1 MSTLIWLG
9 LRAFVF
15 SLILTPIVRDIFR
28 IFDIVDRPDCS
39 RRTHAYPIPRV
50 GGIAVF
56 ISYLLASYLTPEL
69 RHDSSLSLVARLLPA
84 ILIIFTTGL
93 IDDFV
98 GLKPWQKL
106 VAETV
111 AASLAYWAGARV
123 MAVAGQPTIG
133 WWGFLVTIFWLVAC
147 TNAFN
152 LVDGL
157 DGLAAGI
164 GLVSTLTIFAGAM
177 AEGSTALGIAT
188 LPLAGCLLAFL
199 CFNFNPA
206 TIFLGDCGSLL
217 VGFLLGCYGVVWSQK
232 SLTTFGMVAPLIAF
246 SVPLLDV
253 GLSVF
258 RRMLRRQPIF
268 SADRSHIHHR
278 LIDRGMSQRRV
289 VLIIYGVCGF
299 ASLLAL
305 LQRFTNSGYLTSL
318 VVLTLALVAWI
329 GIGYLRYSEFTLMGR
344 IFRARTFQKLFGTQQ
359 VIEAFATALQ
369 GAHTT
374 EACWEVIRSYY
385 SNLGFAAVRFHVNGV
400 LYRDWPPHVS
410 ESEHWTV
417 RIPFG
422 DQNFVELARAFGSED
437 LHSIVA
443 PIANML
449 RQTLATRYSEK
460 PREANVRVAATP

>member
-1 MSTLIWLG
+1 MGTLIWLG

-15 SLILTPIVRDIFR
+15 TLILTPITRDIFR
-28 IFDIVDRPDCS
+28 VFELVDRPDSS
-39 RRTHAYPIPRV
+39 RKTHAYPIPRV
-50 GGIAVF
+50 GGIAVI
-56 ISYLLASYLTPEL
+56 ISYLLASYFTPAL
-69 RHDSSLSLVARLLPA
+69 RADSSLSLVARLLPA

-98 GLKPWQKL
+98 DLKPWQKL
-106 VAETV
+106 VAEV
-111 AASLAYWAGARV
+111 LAAALAYWAGARV
-123 MAVAGQPTIG
+123 VTVAGQPTLG
-133 WWGFLVTIFWLVAC
+133 WWSFLITIFWLVAC

-164 GLVSTLTIFAGAM
+164 GLVSTL
-177 AEGSTALGIAT
+177 AEGSTALCIAT
-188 LPLAGCLLAFL
+188 IPLAGCLLAFL

-232 SLTTFGMVAPLIAF
+232 SLTMFGMVAPLIAF

-253 GLSVF
+253 GLSIF
-258 RRMLRRQPIF
+258 RRILRGQPIL

-278 LIDRGMSQRRV
+278 LIDRGLSQRRV

-299 ASLLAL
+299 AAVLAL
-305 LQRFTNSGYLTSL
+305 LQRFTNSYYLTSL
-318 VVLTLALVAWI
+318 VAVALAFVTWI

-344 IFRARTFQKLFGTQQ
+344 LVRARTIQGLFDTQLVVEEFAVVLFGTKT
-359 VIEAFATALQ
+359 VE
-369 GAHTT
+369 
-374 EACWEVIRSYY
+374 ECWDVIRRYY
-385 SNLGFAAVRFHVNGV
+385 PNLGFAAVRLQANGV
-400 LYRDWPPHVS
+400 FYRDWPSHVI
-410 ESEHWTV
+410 EPDYWTV

-422 DQNFVELARAFGSED
+422 GQDFVELARPFGSED
-437 LHSIVA
+437 LHSVVA

-449 RQTLATRYSEK
+449 HQTLAKHLLEK
-460 PREANVRVAATP
+460 PREADVRAAAAS

>member
-1 MSTLIWLG
+1 MGTLIWLG
-9 LRAFVF
+9 LRAFAF
-15 SLILTPIVRDIFR
+15 SLILTPIIRDIFR
-28 IFDIVDRPDCS
+28 VFELVDQPDSS
-39 RRTHAYPIPRV
+39 RKTHAFPVPRV
-50 GGIAVF
+50 GGIAVL
-56 ISYLLASYLTPEL
+56 ISYLLASYFTPAL
-69 RHDSSLSLVARLLPA
+69 RADSSLSLVARLLPA

-98 GLKPWQKL
+98 NLKPWQKL

-111 AASLAYWAGARV
+111 AAALAYWAGARV
-123 MAVAGQPTIG
+123 VTVAGQPTLG
-133 WWGFLVTIFWLVAC
+133 WWSFLITIIWLVAC

-164 GLVSTLTIFAGAM
+164 GLVSTLTIFVGALV
-177 AEGSTALGIAT
+177 EGNTALCIAT

-232 SLTTFGMVAPLIAF
+232 SLTMFGMTAPLIVL

-253 GLSVF
+253 GLSIL
-258 RRMLRRQPIF
+258 RRILRRQPIF

-278 LIDRGMSQRRV
+278 LIDRGLSQRRV

-299 ASLLAL
+299 AAVLAL
-305 LQRFTNSGYLTSL
+305 LQRFINSYYLTLL
-318 VVLTLALVAWI
+318 VVLALGFVAWI
-329 GIGYLRYSEFTLMGR
+329 GIGYLRYSEFTLIGR
-344 IFRARTFQKLFGTQQ
+344 LFRARTIQGLFDTQLVIERFAVDLFGAKTL
-359 VIEAFATALQ
+359 E
-369 GAHTT
+369 
-374 EACWEVIRSYY
+374 ECWDVIRQYY
-385 SNLGFAAVRFHVNGV
+385 PNLGFAAVRLQANGV
-400 LYRDWPPHVS
+400 LYRDWPSHVIGPDY
-410 ESEHWTV
+410 WTV

-422 DQNFVELARAFGSED
+422 DQDFVELARPFGSED
-437 LHSIVA
+437 LRSIVA

-449 RQTLATRYSEK
+449 HQTLAKHLLEK
-460 PREANVRVAATP
+460 PREADVQAAAAS

>member
-1 MSTLIWLG
+1 MGTLIWLG

-15 SLILTPIVRDIFR
+15 TLILTPITRDIFR
-28 IFDIVDRPDCS
+28 VFELVDRPDSS
-39 RRTHAYPIPRV
+39 RKTHAYPIPRV
-50 GGIAVF
+50 GGIAVI
-56 ISYLLASYLTPEL
+56 ISYLLASYFTPAL
-69 RHDSSLSLVARLLPA
+69 RADSSLSLVARLLPA

-98 GLKPWQKL
+98 DLKPWQKL
-106 VAETV
+106 VAET
-111 AASLAYWAGARV
+111 AAAALAYWAGARV
-123 MAVAGQPTIG
+123 VTVAGQPTLG
-133 WWGFLVTIFWLVAC
+133 WWSFLITIVWLVAC

-164 GLVSTLTIFAGAM
+164 GLVSTLTIFVGAL
-177 AEGSTALGIAT
+177 AEGSTALCIAT
-188 LPLAGCLLAFL
+188 IPLAGCLLAFL

-232 SLTTFGMVAPLIAF
+232 SLTMFGMVAPLIAF

-253 GLSVF
+253 GLSIF
-258 RRMLRRQPIF
+258 RRILRGQPIL

-278 LIDRGMSQRRV
+278 LIDRGLSQRRV

-299 ASLLAL
+299 AAVLAL
-305 LQRFTNSGYLTSL
+305 LQRFTNSYYLTSL
-318 VVLTLALVAWI
+318 VAVALAFVTWI

-344 IFRARTFQKLFGTQQ
+344 LVRARTIQGLFDTQLVVEEFAVVLFGTKT
-359 VIEAFATALQ
+359 VE
-369 GAHTT
+369 
-374 EACWEVIRSYY
+374 ECWDVIRRYY
-385 SNLGFAAVRFHVNGV
+385 PNLGFAAVRLQANGV
-400 LYRDWPPHVS
+400 FYRDWPSHVI
-410 ESEHWTV
+410 EPDYWTV

-422 DQNFVELARAFGSED
+422 GQDFVELARPFGSED
-437 LHSIVA
+437 LHSVVA

-449 RQTLATRYSEK
+449 HQTLAKHLLEK
-460 PREANVRVAATP
+460 PREADVRAAAAS